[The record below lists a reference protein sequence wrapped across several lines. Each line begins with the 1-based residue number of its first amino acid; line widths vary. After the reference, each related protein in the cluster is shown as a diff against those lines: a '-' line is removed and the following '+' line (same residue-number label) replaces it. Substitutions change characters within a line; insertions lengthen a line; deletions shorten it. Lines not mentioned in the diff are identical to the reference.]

1 MKKTQMALAAVAL
14 VASTAAM
21 AEVTVYGIVDA
32 GVANSSVVGTQFSGD
47 GGWVAGNNLGIKG
60 SEDLGGG
67 LKASFN
73 LRAGFNLAGGGSD
86 NGGNGKGFNQ
96 LANVGLSGDFGSIAL
111 GQQFSPFIGAIA
123 GGTAGNG
130 HFFVNRII
138 MGSGAAGALDSL
150 SGQSTG
156 GFFIAN
162 AASYTSPEI
171 AGFTVTGLTNA
182 KSGGPN
188 SSANTA
194 IAEDRYD
201 TVVVNGNLAGAKLA
215 LGYETRSQYKNYV
228 LAATYPIGDLTVSGT
243 VMNFK
248 PTGETAVSSYSVS
261 ASYPLMASLTGNVQY
276 ASRKGNGGA
285 FMEEDATLTSVGLN
299 YSLSKSTS
307 TYLSYTS
314 GTGGIATNYSYRGTT
329 DLGEGKNS
337 TTALGI
343 VHSF

>member
-21 AEVTVYGIVDA
+21 AEVTLYGIVDA
-32 GVANSSVVGTQFSGD
+32 GIANSTTVGANFSGD

-67 LKASFN
+67 MKASFN

-96 LANVGLSGDFGSIAL
+96 IATVGLSGDFGSITL

-138 MGSGAAGALDSL
+138 MGSSAAGSTVT
-150 SGQSTG
+150 GQSNG

-188 SSANTA
+188 SSVNTA
-194 IAEDRYD
+194 VPEDRYD
-201 TVVVNGNLAGAKLA
+201 TVVVNGSLAGAKLA
-215 LGYETRSQYKNYV
+215 LGYETRSEYKNYL
-228 LAATYPIGDLTVSGT
+228 LAASYPIGDLALSGT
-243 VMNFK
+243 WMNYK
-248 PTGETAVSSYSVS
+248 PSGESAANSYSVS
-261 ASYPLMASLTGNVQY
+261 AAYPLMASLTGNVQY
-276 ASRKGNGGA
+276 ASVKANGGA
-285 FMEEDATLTSVGLN
+285 VVDANLTGVGLN

-307 TYLSYTS
+307 AYLSYTS
-314 GTGGIATNYSYRGTT
+314 GTGVSTNYSYRGADGYTA
-329 DLGEGKNS
+329 LGGGKNS